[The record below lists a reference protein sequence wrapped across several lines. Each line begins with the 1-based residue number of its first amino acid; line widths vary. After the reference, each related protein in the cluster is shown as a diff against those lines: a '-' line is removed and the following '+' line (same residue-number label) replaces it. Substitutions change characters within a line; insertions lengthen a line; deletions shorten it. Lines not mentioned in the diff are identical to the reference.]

1 MTEKKPTATTPTT
14 ARPGKKEIKAAALE
28 REARI
33 FRETCERLG
42 VSVTR
47 DAGPRFGVT
56 RQTLSR
62 WINGETNPPR
72 DALFVLLEMS
82 NAEAAKRREALET
95 MRERINAGLAAAADL
110 TDRRNGR

>member
-1 MTEKKPTATTPTT
+1 MTEPKPTTATPAT
-14 ARPGKKEIKAAALE
+14 ARPGKKEIKSAAKE

-33 FRETCERLG
+33 FREACERLG

-62 WINGETNPPR
+62 WINGETNAPR
-72 DALFVLLEMS
+72 EAIFVLLEMS